1 MKCGTIFMACSLGFG
16 SLVYADR
23 PDFNDKKAPQTLGD
37 FREIQNALQSH
48 LERTRSATV
57 CLEMGGGS
65 GSAVIISKDGLVLTA
80 AHVTSKVD

>member
-16 SLVYADR
+16 ILVYADR
-23 PDFNDKKAPQTLGD
+23 PDFNDKEAPQTLGD

-57 CLEMGGGS
+57 CLEMGGG
-65 GSAVIISKDGLVLTA
+65 
-80 AHVTSKVD
+80 